1 MSLYVMYACLE
12 NFTDRGAQQATVH
25 EVTESWS
32 RLSAHLHTH
41 THTRAHTQCLCMSW
55 ITHAHFSPALCKNV
69 RNPFLKFEVLIPK
82 ATLHTNYCTSQDP
95 SRKQMI

>member
-25 EVTESWS
+25 EVTERWS

-41 THTRAHTQCLCMSW
+41 THTRTHTMSLHVMDYPW
-55 ITHAHFSPALCKNV
+55 
-69 RNPFLKFEVLIPK
+69 PFLPSTLQECEKSVPK
-82 ATLHTNYCTSQDP
+82 
-95 SRKQMI
+95 I